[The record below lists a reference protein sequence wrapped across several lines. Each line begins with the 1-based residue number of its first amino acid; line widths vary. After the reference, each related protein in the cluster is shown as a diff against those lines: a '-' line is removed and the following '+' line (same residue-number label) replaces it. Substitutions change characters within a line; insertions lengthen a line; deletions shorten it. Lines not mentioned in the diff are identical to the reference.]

1 MLAALTAASAPA
13 VPVAAPEFVA
23 TTHPVTAILSEI
35 VAGRGNVTTLVPPGS
50 SPHTFDPRPS
60 QVRRTSE
67 AAALL
72 FVATQFDG
80 WAARL
85 PARHRVELLAL
96 VPEARRLAG
105 FSSGELQA
113 GEWDPH
119 FWLNPLAVRALA
131 EPLGRRLC
139 EIDPAGC
146 ATYSSN
152 AATFSKRL
160 TALDEELSAQLG
172 PIAGTGFVLFHSSLR
187 YLLDRYGLVV
197 TGVITPFPGKEP
209 TPRALAKIIRRLGR
223 ERIRVVLTEPQLP
236 LRPAQA
242 VAEAAE
248 ARLVEVDP
256 IGGGPGRSSYFELL
270 RYNADALIGAV
281 Q

>member
-1 MLAALTAASAPA
+1 MFAALTAAFAPPLPAA
-13 VPVAAPEFVA
+13 VPEYVA
-23 TTHPVTAILSEI
+23 TTHPVTLIVSEL
-35 VAGRGNVTTLVPPGS
+35 VAGRASVTTLVPAGS

-67 AAALL
+67 AAAFL
-72 FVATQFDG
+72 FVAANFDG

-85 PARHRVELLAL
+85 PARHRVELLDL
-96 VPEARRLAG
+96 VPEAHRLAA
-105 FSSGELQA
+105 FSPGEA
-113 GEWDPH
+113 HTDGWDPH

-131 EPLGRRLC
+131 EPLRRRLC
-139 EIDPAGC
+139 EIDSAGC

-152 AATFSKRL
+152 AATFSRWL
-160 TALDEELSAQLG
+160 TALDEELATRLG
-172 PIAGTGFVLFHSSLR
+172 PLAGTGFVLFHSSLR

-209 TPRALAKIIRRLGR
+209 TPRALAEIVRRLGQ
-223 ERIRVVLTEPQLP
+223 ERMRVVLTEPQLP
-236 LRPAQA
+236 LRPAQV
-242 VAEAAE
+242 VAEAAD